1 MGGLSEGLTQLLI
14 SAAALLGIG
23 FALLQWLLVSRV
35 KISGYSDMDESQ
47 ENNLIEGGE
56 EEGIDDFEVVA
67 KCAEIQK
74 AISVGELFNFLLF
87 LSFSSKINFDNHLIR
102 ISILNF

>member
-14 SAAALLGIG
+14 PAAALLGIG

-35 KISGYSDMDESQ
+35 KVSGYADDESQ
-47 ENNLIEGGE
+47 ENNLIEGGQ
-56 EEGIDDFEVVA
+56 EEGIDDAEVVV

-74 AISVGELFNFLLF
+74 AISVGETLFGVENFLF
-87 LSFSSKINFDNHLIR
+87 FF
-102 ISILNF
+102 

>member
-14 SAAALLGIG
+14 PAAALLGIG

-35 KISGYSDMDESQ
+35 KVSSYPDDESQ
-47 ENNLIEGGE
+47 ENNLIEGGQ
-56 EEGIDDFEVVA
+56 EEGIDDVEVLA

-74 AISVGELFNFLLF
+74 AISVGEPLFGLENFLLF
-87 LSFSSKINFDNHLIR
+87 FQNRL
-102 ISILNF
+102 

>member
-14 SAAALLGIG
+14 PAAALLGIG

-35 KISGYSDMDESQ
+35 KVSGNSDDESQ
-47 ENNLIEGGE
+47 ENNLIEGGQ
-56 EEGIDDFEVVA
+56 EEGIDDVEVVA

-74 AISVGELFNFLLF
+74 AISVGESLFWC
-87 LSFSSKINFDNHLIR
+87 
-102 ISILNF
+102 

>member
-14 SAAALLGIG
+14 PAAALLGIG

-35 KISGYSDMDESQ
+35 KISDYSDMDESQ
-47 ENNLIEGGE
+47 ENNLIEGGG
-56 EEGIDDFEVVA
+56 EEGIDDFEVVL

-74 AISVGELFNFLLF
+74 AISVGELFFSSVENLLLF
-87 LSFSSKINFDNHLIR
+87 LFFSSKIHF
-102 ISILNF
+102 